1 MIPKIK
7 LNNGVEIPQ
16 LGFGTFK
23 IEDGKPVIDAVTT
36 ALETGYRHIDTAAVY
51 KNEDGVGTALHESGI
66 RRDELFVTT
75 KLWNRDQ
82 GYDSALRAFDESM
95 KKLKLDFVDLYLI
108 HWPTDMELISES
120 WRALERLYKD
130 GVVRAIGV
138 SNFKEHHLKPI
149 LENCEVRPAANQVEF
164 HLTLQQDQLLQYCNQ
179 QDIAI
184 EAWSPLMQ
192 GTFGDIELVN
202 QLADKYGKTPA
213 QIILRWDI
221 QKQVITIP
229 KSVTPSRIKENFDI
243 FDFVLSNEDMALLG
257 QLNTETRI
265 GPDPDDYK
273 KK

>member
-1 MIPKIK
+1 MIPKIT
-7 LNNGVEIPQ
+7 LNNGIEIPQ

-23 IEDGKPVIDAVTT
+23 IDDGKPVIEAVTT

-51 KNEDGVGTALHESGI
+51 KNEAGVGTALHESGI

-75 KLWNRDQ
+75 KLWNSDQ
-82 GYDSALRAFDESM
+82 GYDSALRAFDASL
-95 KKLKLDFVDLYLI
+95 KKLKVDFVDLYLI
-108 HWPTDMELISES
+108 HWPTDMSLIADS

-138 SNFKEHHLKPI
+138 SNFKEHHLQSI
-149 LENCEVRPAANQVEF
+149 LDNCEVRPAANQVEF
-164 HLTLQQDQLLQYCNQ
+164 HLTLQQNSLLQYCAQ
-179 QDIAI
+179 QGIAV

-192 GTFGDIELVN
+192 GTFGDIEVVN

-243 FDFVLSNEDMALLG
+243 FDFVLTNEDMALLG